1 MNAPLFAHAAPSY
14 WPVLLLAAL
23 ISAAVSIVGY
33 WQNARSK
40 RLDRHRQLFAEA
52 FRSVVEYREFAYKV
66 RRRPPGTDRSQITDA
81 LSDVQARLN
90 LHMATLDIEA
100 PHVAPVYRALVEQ
113 TRQDAGPQIAAGWD
127 SQPTQSDTDL
137 HIGDIDLSGLESFD
151 EAFILAARSRLRMKW
166 RRSRL
171 YKIQSLVNDQNE
183 SSFDTG
189 PSAVDAEGQH
199 SGDSA
204 PCDKANDE
212 NLGDSMLES
221 TDRIPSWKRIL
232 FVLVVITLMTYCGYM
247 VIAVS
252 IDFVNNT
259 DEYIAAF
266 FVIAFWV
273 SVVSTIR
280 AILKSAERSYEML
293 SRLSERLFRSW

>member
-14 WPVLLLAAL
+14 WPILLLAAL

-33 WQNARSK
+33 WQNARAK

-52 FRSVVEYREFAYKV
+52 FRSIVEYREFAYKV

-113 TRQDAGPQIAAGWD
+113 TRQVAGPQIAAGWD

-137 HIGDIDLSGLESFD
+137 HIGDIYLSGLESFD
-151 EAFILAARSRLRMKW
+151 EAFIRAARSRLSMKW

-171 YKIQSLVNDQNE
+171 DKIQSLMKDQNE
-183 SSFDTG
+183 SSFNTS
-189 PSAVDAEGQH
+189 PSAVDAEGH
-199 SGDSA
+199 RSENSA
-204 PCDKANDE
+204 PCDKVTDE
-212 NLGDSMLES
+212 TPDESIPES
-221 TDRIPSWKRIL
+221 TNQGPRWKRAL
-232 FVLVVITLMTYCGYM
+232 LVFMGITLMTYCGYM
-247 VIAVS
+247 TIAVS
-252 IDFVNNT
+252 IDLVNNT
-259 DEYIAAF
+259 DEYVAAF

-280 AILKSAERSYEML
+280 AILKSVERSYEIL
-293 SRLSERLFRSW
+293 ARLSERLFRSW